1 MQQEKSA
8 SEFMSINQSFKTLLP
23 RRNTRCK
30 LQQLVVG
37 TERTIEPGGGRIR
50 KYGMGGAGNDR
61 WLRRRAQGGKRRE
74 KDGRETQGDGVS
86 V

>member
-1 MQQEKSA
+1 
-8 SEFMSINQSFKTLLP
+8 MSINQSFKTLLP

-37 TERTIEPGGGRIR
+37 TERTIEPGGEDTKIR
-50 KYGMGGAGNDR
+50 YGGAGNDR